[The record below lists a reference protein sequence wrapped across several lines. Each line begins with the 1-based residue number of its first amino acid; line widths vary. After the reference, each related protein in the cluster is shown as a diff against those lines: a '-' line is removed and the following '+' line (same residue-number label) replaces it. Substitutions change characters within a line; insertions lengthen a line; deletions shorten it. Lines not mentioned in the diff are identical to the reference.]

1 MTNTLTFHFQQTKAV
16 TENGV
21 WRAEDGGRLGQT
33 DYIEGQ
39 ETQWGHGY
47 VHYLDFGDDS
57 ACVHTQRGFPGGSDG
72 KESACKGETWVQSL
86 GQEDTLKKGM
96 ATHSNTLAW
105 RIPWREEPGGL

>member
-1 MTNTLTFHFQQTKAV
+1 MGCHVLLQGIKLLLYK
-16 TENGV
+16 
-21 WRAEDGGRLGQT
+21 RK
-33 DYIEGQ
+33 
-39 ETQWGHGY
+39 Y
-47 VHYLDFGDDS
+47 VSHRDECPGHYLDFGDDS

-105 RIPWREEPGGL
+105 RIPWREEPGEL